1 MKRQDGWLTNLNS
14 YIDMVSRKPFIYG
27 FHDCALFA
35 AGGVLAMT
43 GVDPAAGWRDSYAT
57 LAGGL
62 KLLRKAGFDNHAD
75 FAASL
80 FEEVHPSHS
89 QIGDIA
95 AMPVEDGVFAL
106 GIVGG
111 AMIHVVQPLGG
122 LGVVDL
128 LTASRCFRIEL
139 A

>member
-1 MKRQDGWLTNLNS
+1 MKRQDGWLTSLNT
-14 YIDMVSRKPFIYG
+14 YVETVRRKPFVYG
-27 FHDCALFA
+27 EHDCALFA

-43 GVDPAAGWRDSYAT
+43 GVDPANAWRGKYTT
-57 LAGGL
+57 LAGGF
-62 KLLRKAGFDNHAD
+62 KLLRKAGFDNHAE

-80 FEEVHPSHS
+80 FEEVHPSLS
-89 QIGDIA
+89 QLGDLA

-111 AMIHVVQPLGG
+111 AMIHVVQPVGP